1 MAIHKLRTTTFGQ
14 FLPNGTTPTAQLA
27 GPNLTAS
34 DPGSTFVT
42 TLRLRT
48 DVQLYVLI
56 TGSGSANINLSI
68 FNEVLVVVGS
78 IMYVSGHVT
87 SVPTGPLTTPD
98 PAPSTYSLGDY
109 VQWDYLYP
117 KIEYINTLTP
127 QSALITYSPKT
138 GTIDTQARRRFTG
151 TGGIDVFM
159 PWEIQ
164 DGTGLINTTTSGI
177 TYNLGARFA
186 QRLLYESD
194 GS

>member
-48 DVQLYVLI
+48 DVELYLRI
-56 TGSGSANINLSI
+56 TGTGSSLIDPAVFRETLI
-68 FNEVLVVVGS
+68 VVGS
-78 IMYVSGHVT
+78 IMYVGGHITNV
-87 SVPTGPLTTPD
+87 SAGPLTDPD
-98 PAPSTYSLGDY
+98 PGPTTYSLGDY
-109 VQWDYLYP
+109 VQWEYLYP
-117 KIEYINTLTP
+117 TIDFIDTVTP
-127 QSALITYSPKT
+127 QSALITWRPKG
-138 GTIDTQARRRFTG
+138 GTIDTQARRRVNG
-151 TGGIDVFM
+151 VDGIDVFM

-164 DGTGLINTTTSGI
+164 DGSGLINTTTSGV

>member
-48 DVQLYVLI
+48 DVELYLKI
-56 TGSGSANINLSI
+56 TGTGSANIDFSVFHETLI
-68 FNEVLVVVGS
+68 VVGS
-78 IMYVSGHVT
+78 IMYVGGHIT
-87 SVPTGPLTTPD
+87 SVGAGPLTDPD
-98 PAPSTYSLGDY
+98 PGPTTYSLGDY
-109 VQWDYLYP
+109 VQWEYLYP
-117 KIEYINTLTP
+117 SIDFIDTLTP
-127 QSALITYSPKT
+127 QSALITWRPKG
-138 GTIDTQARRRFTG
+138 GTIDTQARRRVNG
-151 TGGIDVFM
+151 VNDIDVFM

-164 DGTGLINTTTSGI
+164 DGSGLINTTTSGV